1 MKAESETAKVLPRW
15 TILSVTTLGAFMAA
29 VDSNIVT
36 IALPYI
42 SKGLSAGYSLLGW
55 VLAGYVL
62 AVAALVLQSGK
73 LGDIYGKKNVYL
85 IGFAV
90 FGMASALCGVSTN
103 AYELIAFRV
112 VQGVGASIMI
122 ATAIPMIFASFPPS
136 ERGAAVGV
144 NSVAWAVGAVAGPV
158 LGGALT
164 AIDWR
169 LIFYVN
175 VPVAALAILVGLARI
190 PGWLNTKGG
199 HAGRLNLFSATVL
212 GIAIALVMLWLTL
225 LDPRL
230 VPLAIIGVAAFGVVE
245 LKSSNPI
252 LNRELLRSRGFVY
265 SVVSLGIMMTAF
277 FGIVFVM
284 SFYFQSVAGFSPLS
298 AGLWIAPLPIALAV
312 TNPLA
317 GRVFDRIHKPA
328 AMSIV
333 GAVIVMSSLL
343 LLSSAIGT
351 STPGILVTALLALI
365 GLGGG
370 LVWAPSISSA
380 LKFARPEM
388 RGVANGTAF
397 TLIYIAFATS
407 IALVISISTAALP
420 AALSAQIHSG
430 SVTGLGAS
438 ATTLFDRGLANALVG
453 LAVVGTVG
461 IPVLFLLLREQSRH
475 FKAYEVPERSSTEP
489 ASAAG

>member
-1 MKAESETAKVLPRW
+1 LRSEPETAKVLPRW

-42 SKGLSAGYSLLGW
+42 SRGLSAGYSLLGW

-62 AVAALVLQSGK
+62 AVAALVSQSGK

-85 IGFAV
+85 IGFAI
-90 FGMASALCGVSTN
+90 FGVASALCGLSGT
-103 AYELIAFRV
+103 AYELIAFRII
-112 VQGVGASIMI
+112 QGVGASIMI

-175 VPVAALAILVGLARI
+175 VPVAALAIVVGRARI
-190 PGWLNTKGG
+190 PGWLNMKGV
-199 HAGRLNLFSATVL
+199 HVGRLNLFSATVL

-225 LDPRL
+225 LDSRL
-230 VPLAIIGVAAFGVVE
+230 VPLGILGVAAFGVVE
-245 LKSSNPI
+245 MKSANPV
-252 LNRELLRSRGFVY
+252 LNRELLRNRGFVH
-265 SVVSLGIMMTAF
+265 SVFSLGILMTVF

-284 SFYFQSVAGFSPLS
+284 SFYFQSVAAFSPLT

-317 GRVFDRIHKPA
+317 GRVFDRIHRPA
-328 AMSIV
+328 ATSIV
-333 GAVIVMSSLL
+333 GTAVVTGSLL
-343 LLSSAIGT
+343 LLSSAIST
-351 STPGILVTALLALI
+351 TTPGIEVGALLAAI

-370 LVWAPSISSA
+370 FVWAPSISSA
-380 LKFARPEM
+380 LKFSRPEM

-397 TLIYIAFATS
+397 TLIYVAFATS
-407 IALVISISTAALP
+407 VALVISISTSALP
-420 AALSAQIHSG
+420 AGLAAQIYSG
-430 SVTGLGAS
+430 SVTGLGATS
-438 ATTLFDRGLANALVG
+438 AALFDQGLASA
-453 LAVVGTVG
+453 
-461 IPVLFLLLREQSRH
+461 QWDSRW
-475 FKAYEVPERSSTEP
+475 
-489 ASAAG
+489 

>member
-1 MKAESETAKVLPRW
+1 MGAGSETARVLPRW

-62 AVAALVLQSGK
+62 TVAALVLQSGK

-90 FGMASALCGVSTN
+90 FGVASALCGLSGT
-103 AYELIAFRV
+103 AYELIAFRI

-158 LGGALT
+158 LGGVLT

-175 VPVAALAILVGLARI
+175 VPVAALAILVGRARI
-190 PGWLNTKGG
+190 PGSLNVKGG
-199 HAGRLNLFSATVL
+199 HVGRLNLFSATVL
-212 GIAIALVMLWLTL
+212 GVAIALVMLWLTL
-225 LDPRL
+225 LDSRL
-230 VPLAIIGVAAFGVVE
+230 VPLGILGVAAFGVVE
-245 LKSSNPI
+245 LKSGNPV
-252 LNRELLRSRGFVY
+252 LNRELLKSRGFVY
-265 SVVSLGIMMTAF
+265 SVVSLGVMMTAF

-317 GRVFDRIHKPA
+317 GRVFDRIHRPA
-328 AMSIV
+328 ATSIV
-333 GAVIVMSSLL
+333 GAAVVVISLL
-343 LLSSAIGT
+343 LLGSAM
-351 STPGILVTALLALI
+351 SARTPGMEVGALLAVI

-370 LVWAPSISSA
+370 FVWAPSISSA
-380 LKFARPEM
+380 LKFARSEM

-407 IALVISISTAALP
+407 VALVISISTSALP
-420 AALSAQIHSG
+420 PGLAAQIHSG
-430 SVTGLGAS
+430 SVIGLSAS
-438 ATTLFDRGLANALVG
+438 SAALFDQGLETALLGLAMVG
-453 LAVVGTVG
+453 AIG
-461 IPVLFLLLREQSRH
+461 IPLLFLLLKEQGRH
-475 FKAYEVPERSSTEP
+475 FKAYEVSGVSTEEP
-489 ASAAG
+489 ARAVG